1 MCLVPRRVPMPP
13 LTEVVLL
20 LWLRSRLK
28 VSRAVAS
35 WGGVMLL

>member
-1 MCLVPRRVPMPP
+1 MCLVPSRVPMPL
-13 LTEVVLL
+13 LTDEVLL
-20 LWLRSRLK
+20 LWLRSRLQ